1 MRSFRSLFTAGL
13 VGAGLAYFLDPDRGK
28 RRRNVTRDRLQSVF
42 RRAGGSAKQTAS
54 YVGGTAAGKMA
65 ATGPR
70 TPDNPNPDDLTLRD
84 RVESE
89 LFRDP
94 SVPKGELNIDVVD
107 GIVELRGEV
116 QTQQEID
123 DLIKRARNVQHV
135 KGVESYLHL
144 PGTPAPNKES
154 ALRVS

>member
-1 MRSFRSLFTAGL
+1 MRSFRSFITAGL
-13 VGAGLAYFLDPDRGK
+13 VGAALAYFLDPNRGS
-28 RRRNVTRDRLQSVF
+28 RRRNVTRDQMQSMF
-42 RRAGGSAKQTAS
+42 RQVGGKTKQTAS
-54 YVGGTAAGKMA
+54 YVGSAAGGKMGA
-65 ATGPR
+65 VTPH

-84 RVESE
+84 RVETE

-94 SVPKGELNIDVVD
+94 SVPKGELNINVVD
-107 GIVELRGEV
+107 GIVELRGELK
-116 QTQQEID
+116 TQQEID